1 MMTRVMSRERH
12 HRKEGHRAR
21 VHIYKDKISA
31 GGNVVVASTAGGIG
45 WSIGVG
51 DSGRACSLICRVKR
65 MA

>member
-12 HRKEGHRAR
+12 HRKDGHRAR

-45 WSIGVG
+45 WSIGAG
-51 DSGRACSLICRVKR
+51 DKLTSPS
-65 MA
+65 